1 MKGRNID
8 EKIFILDCNSRSY
21 PWLWANYWKKLEIV
35 SHLTPIVKSRKQGVH
50 VHLLPGPLNSAF
62 HTTGPNP
69 NWVRLSYPV
78 FRLCLPTSIY
88 VIKNSKF
95 FLLWVN
101 LIYTMPQGGVGST
114 WSTWCFIDLHDALK
128 ILLYVGKTNHQ
139 TWSQHQFRIQVY
151 WISKDLINFFSSL
164 YDHAWKGS

>member
-8 EKIFILDCNSRSY
+8 EKIFISDCNSRSY
-21 PWLWANYWKKLEIV
+21 PWLWANYGKKLEIV

-50 VHLLPGPLNSAF
+50 VRLLPGPLNSVF

-69 NWVRLSYPV
+69 RVLSYPV

-95 FLLWVN
+95 FFTMGKPDIHNASRRRWVN
-101 LIYTMPQGGVGST
+101 LIYMMLYGDPLPN
-114 WSTWCFIDLHDALK
+114 IK
-128 ILLYVGKTNHQ
+128 ILLYVDKTNHQ

-164 YDHAWKGS
+164 YAHAWKGS